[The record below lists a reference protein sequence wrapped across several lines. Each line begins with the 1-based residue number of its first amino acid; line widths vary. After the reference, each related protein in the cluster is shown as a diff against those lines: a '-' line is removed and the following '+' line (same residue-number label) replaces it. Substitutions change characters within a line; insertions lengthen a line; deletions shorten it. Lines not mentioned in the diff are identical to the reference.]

1 MNQSIQGGGKT
12 AKERA
17 VENERKS
24 KLCTAL
30 KAIKAETNS
39 AKFYRELKTHGDSD
53 EVRGQQR

>member
-12 AKERA
+12 AEERA

-30 KAIKAETNS
+30 KDIKAETNS
-39 AKFYRELKTHGDSD
+39 TES
-53 EVRGQQR
+53 

>member
-12 AKERA
+12 AEERA

-30 KAIKAETNS
+30 KAETNS
-39 AKFYRELKTHGDSD
+39 TES
-53 EVRGQQR
+53 